1 MNPSKLLRRF
11 IDTGT
16 KPSSQREA
24 SALLDESRSLLVSK
38 LPTTGEIMMNFTKA
52 ELDSVDMSGNVIGQ
66 MYKIHNEKQKATA
79 APKTSTA
86 APAPLGAM
94 PARKDDRV
102 KELAAFVMAN
112 RKPLA
117 KAPVSK
123 SSPAPSNKFTAA
135 TDSIVQQAALHR
147 SSPAADRAEARAELE
162 ARGLRF
168 SADGKTIFKNATL

>member
-1 MNPSKLLRRF
+1 
-11 IDTGT
+11 
-16 KPSSQREA
+16 
-24 SALLDESRSLLVSK
+24 
-38 LPTTGEIMMNFTKA
+38 MMNFTKA

-86 APAPLGAM
+86 APAPR
-94 PARKDDRV
+94 PAKKPDRV
-102 KELAAFVMAN
+102 KELAAFVMNN

-117 KAPVSK
+117 KVHVSK

-147 SSPAADRAEARAELE
+147 SSPPADKAQAIAELKR
-162 ARGLRF
+162 RGFTVTASGIVSKSFRK
-168 SADGKTIFKNATL
+168 S